1 MRKDTVET
9 YLSAL
14 AARIPTPGGGAS
26 AGLHAA
32 QAAALLGMV
41 ARYTDGEKYAEHAE
55 TVNAVRDAAEDL
67 RERALNLFED
77 DADAF
82 GAVSQAYRLPRS
94 TDEEKAA
101 RSQAIATALVAAGK
115 VPARLVAVAEQAVG
129 LAERLLPIANRN
141 VISDVAAAADA
152 ARAAATTARVNVEI
166 NLAGI
171 ADPDARAG
179 LLDAIAN
186 VDELTT
192 RADKVTATVREVI
205 AR

>member
-9 YLSAL
+9 YLNAL
-14 AARIPTPGGGAS
+14 AARIPAPGGGAS

-41 ARYTDGEKYAEHAE
+41 ARYTDGDKYAEHAE

-101 RSQAIATALVAAGK
+101 RSQAIGTALVAAGE